1 MTHIQTVTGLFP
13 VEKLERVL
21 MHEHIVLGYAGWFYD
36 PAYAHFDHDRAERQ
50 TLTRL
55 QQLRDL
61 GVNLVVDPCPMELG
75 RNPDFM
81 QEMSVKSGVQIMCST
96 GFDLQA
102 RGYLSAFRT
111 ASAEEIRDIYLAE
124 IKEAYRIRRDSQKR
138 KSRLNIGFFG
148 DVSITADGKEIRLEE
163 RIGGRYGNH
172 GILIRVV

>member
-102 RGYLSAFRT
+102 RGNCLLSEPRLLKKFGTYILPKSKMELVPR
-111 ASAEEIRDIYLAE
+111 ILNLALS
-124 IKEAYRIRRDSQKR
+124 K
-138 KSRLNIGFFG
+138 
-148 DVSITADGKEIRLEE
+148 
-163 RIGGRYGNH
+163 
-172 GILIRVV
+172 